1 MNYEDY
7 IKMTQCAVYSITF
20 PTENIIEK
28 LENAVFPD
36 HAEGKFEIVK
46 NLITGKKVMQLE
58 DGGIYFSIRAEFK
71 QITKQLIACKM
82 IEFKDMKKRDA
93 EHLAR
98 VELYQAL
105 PPSSELYNVF
115 YNPATQIL
123 VINNKSKRSNLALSL
138 LVELFGLVGVKSVV
152 VSTEKLGIDT
162 KFKQYLD
169 NHTPLF
175 NSLGFGHEATLRR
188 ATDDETIYRTC
199 RHLDTD
205 EGLNNA
211 RQAMNDGFSV
221 QSLAMRYEDEYGS
234 ILRFKLDE
242 NLKIRSM
249 KFADYA
255 ETVRLL
261 RSDHAGKAMILQD
274 YIIQQYHILNR
285 IIANTVL
292 EFTQDTKLEDFV

>member
-20 PTENIIEK
+20 PTDNIIEK
-28 LENAVFPD
+28 LESAEFPD
-36 HAEGKFEIVK
+36 HIEGKFEIVK
-46 NLITGKKVMQLE
+46 NLLTGKKVMQLE

-152 VSTEKLGIDT
+152 VSTEKLGINT
-162 KFKQYLD
+162 KFKQYLAD
-169 NHTPLF
+169 RTPLF
-175 NSLGFGHEATLRR
+175 NSLGFDYEATLRR
-188 ATDDETIYRTC
+188 ETDEETNYRTC
-199 RHLDTD
+199 RYLDTD
-205 EGLNNA
+205 EGLKNA
-211 RQAMNDGFSV
+211 KQAMNDGFSV
-221 QSLAMRYEDEYGS
+221 QSLAMRYVDEYGCM
-234 ILRFKLDE
+234 LRFKLDE
-242 NLKIRSM
+242 HLNIRSM

-255 ETVRLL
+255 ETARML
-261 RSDHAGKAMILQD
+261 RGDHAGKAMILQD
-274 YIIQQYHILNR
+274 YILQQYHILNR
-285 IIANTVL
+285 
-292 EFTQDTKLEDFV
+292 